1 MVAAQGTQPVRSSW
15 EVDCEHSVDD
25 LVRRIPLRHL
35 QALDRDAG
43 HTPIFLSKNFR
54 SNRACFV
61 PRCFRA
67 VVDDFASR
75 EETHALWSHLEPQ
88 YGRPHAEEVTR
99 GRSSHTSGEHFIG
112 ITAAMFP
119 AGLLHNITSR
129 MAAYLEQEHGARG
142 LYVSHTNSRG
152 EWRFYQNASRG
163 REAARRRQAELIEG
177 RLVKHGHIDAAR
189 PTTWHYT
196 CLLYIGE
203 HEPEHFAGGETLLID
218 EVERSSGTVR
228 AGTLVEARRGRMLA
242 FSSGAEN
249 VHAALEATYGYR
261 AIMQIWFGCDERSSS
276 QHRGGRLDAHKSRGA
291 EPQVAR
297 PAVVATAQTRSDI
310 TGLEAA
316 AASLEQLTEG
326 TRARLG
332 NDNGPDH
339 ATNMPSSPA
348 AAPSGPNMATDMPS
362 SPAAAPP
369 SGVASSVTFTAAAP
383 SGPSLSGVAGK
394 ADVQHVHLNEEL

>member
-99 GRSSHTSGEHFIG
+99 GRSSHTTGEHFIG

-177 RLVKHGHIDAAR
+177 RSRGDR
-189 PTTWHYT
+189 
-196 CLLYIGE
+196 GE
-203 HEPEHFAGGETLLID
+203 IEGGGETAAGGAD
-218 EVERSSGTVR
+218 RGETRQARTHRCGTPDDMALHVLALHWGAR
-228 AGTLVEARRGRMLA
+228 AGALRRR
-242 FSSGAEN
+242 
-249 VHAALEATYGYR
+249 R
-261 AIMQIWFGCDERSSS
+261 D
-276 QHRGGRLDAHKSRGA
+276 
-291 EPQVAR
+291 
-297 PAVVATAQTRSDI
+297 
-310 TGLEAA
+310 
-316 AASLEQLTEG
+316 
-326 TRARLG
+326 
-332 NDNGPDH
+332 
-339 ATNMPSSPA
+339 
-348 AAPSGPNMATDMPS
+348 
-362 SPAAAPP
+362 
-369 SGVASSVTFTAAAP
+369 SV
-383 SGPSLSGVAGK
+383 
-394 ADVQHVHLNEEL
+394 D